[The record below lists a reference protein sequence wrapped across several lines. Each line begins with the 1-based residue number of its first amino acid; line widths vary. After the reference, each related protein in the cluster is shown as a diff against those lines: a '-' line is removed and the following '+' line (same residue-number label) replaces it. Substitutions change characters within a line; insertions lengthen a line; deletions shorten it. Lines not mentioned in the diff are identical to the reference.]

1 MVMIIQTMTMVRYYL
16 VCLPMSSLERMIKFD
31 KKEIYKFLK
40 FSFYVL
46 KLIIKINNYNKCLL
60 LIRIKKKLLYF
71 VLLMKFPITIGAGP
85 SPPTG

>member
-1 MVMIIQTMTMVRYYL
+1 
-16 VCLPMSSLERMIKFD
+16 MSSLESMIKFD

-60 LIRIKKKLLYF
+60 LIRIKKKVLLYF
-71 VLLMKFPITIGAGP
+71 VLLMKLPITIGAGP